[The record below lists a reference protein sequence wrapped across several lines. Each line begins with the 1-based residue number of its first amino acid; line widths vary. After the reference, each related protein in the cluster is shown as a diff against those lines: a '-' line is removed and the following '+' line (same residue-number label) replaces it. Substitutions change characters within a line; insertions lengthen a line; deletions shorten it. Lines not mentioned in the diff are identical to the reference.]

1 MRKLKAILINAEL
14 IIVSLIVIIPII
26 WIVLASF
33 NQGDGLSTS
42 SLIPKHLTL
51 HNYVDLFK
59 KTNYKIW
66 FMNTLEIA
74 ILNAALSV
82 TLIMLTSW
90 IMSRFNFKG
99 KKTSLLVILIL
110 SMFPSFLSM
119 TAIYTLFNMLNL
131 IGKPLALV
139 LIYSSGAIPFNVW
152 LVKGYLD
159 GIPKTIDEAAY
170 IDGSGRFST
179 FFRITIPMS
188 GPIITYCAV
197 SQFMMPWMDYI
208 LPNLLLTGDK
218 NKTLAVG
225 IYSMIKDKEDK
236 NFAMFAAGA
245 VMVAIPITIIYLIFQ
260 KYLVEGISSGAS
272 KE

>member
-1 MRKLKAILINAEL
+1 MKKVKAILVNAEL
-14 IIVSLIVIIPII
+14 ILVSIIVIIPII

-33 NQGDGLSTS
+33 NKGDGLSTS
-42 SLIPKHLTL
+42 SLIPKHLTFE
-51 HNYVDLFK
+51 NYVNLFK
-59 KTNYKIW
+59 KTNYMTW
-66 FMNTLEIA
+66 FINTLEVA
-74 ILNAALSV
+74 LLNTVVSV
-82 TLIMLTSW
+82 SLIMVTAW

-99 KKTSLLVILIL
+99 KKTSLLLILIL

-139 LIYSSGAIPFNVW
+139 FVYSAGAIPFNVW

-170 IDGSGRFST
+170 IDGSGRFNT

-225 IYSMIKDKEDK
+225 IYSMITDKEDK
-236 NFAMFAAGA
+236 NFTMFAAGA
-245 VMVAIPITIIYLIFQ
+245 VFVAIPITIIYLIFQ